1 MKIRKANIE
10 NDGKLITNVY
20 LYENKKEEY
29 TMVAIP
35 DIEWS
40 TVIPYVEDRTK
51 RSMRLAK
58 SLEKHVE
65 PQVAIQL
72 TSKIMQWVYEM

>member
-58 SLEKHVE
+58 SLEKYVE

>member
-1 MKIRKANIE
+1 MKIRKANMDNE
-10 NDGKLITNVY
+10 GKMITNVY

-40 TVIPYVEDRTK
+40 TIITYEEESHSLST
-51 RSMRLAK
+51 RLPN
-58 SLEKHVE
+58 SLKKTINE
-65 PQVAIQL
+65 QVATQL
-72 TSKIMQWVYEM
+72 SSKIIQWVREM

>member
-1 MKIRKANIE
+1 MKIRKANIRNE
-10 NDGKLITNVY
+10 NKMITKVY

-40 TVIPYVEDRTK
+40 TIIPYEEEREALST
-51 RSMRLAK
+51 RLAK
-58 SLEKHVE
+58 SLKKMVHED
-65 PQVAIQL
+65 ISTQL
-72 TSKIMQWVYEM
+72 TSKIIQWVREM